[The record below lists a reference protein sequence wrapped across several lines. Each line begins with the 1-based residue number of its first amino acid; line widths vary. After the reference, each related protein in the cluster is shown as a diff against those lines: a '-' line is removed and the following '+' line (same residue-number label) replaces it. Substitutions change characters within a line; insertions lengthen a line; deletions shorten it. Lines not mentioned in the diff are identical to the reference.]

1 MAKYRKNRKH
11 KNKSWQGRYNIL
23 ETLFQDFFFHILIQW
38 SSLPFVKEIKA
49 VGKAKSNEKYLGLVI
64 KGGSVCNGMTSV

>member
-11 KNKSWQGRYNIL
+11 KNKSKEGRYNIL
-23 ETLFQDFFFHILIQW
+23 EALFQDFFHILAQW

-49 VGKAKSNEKYLGLVI
+49 VGEAKSNEKHLGLVI
-64 KGGSVCNGMTSV
+64 KGGSVCKGMTSL